1 MNGLR
6 LYLRYAGVS
15 VRSQLQYRASVIMQ
29 SVGAFLVTGV
39 EVLAIWALFSRFG
52 NVRGWTL
59 PETALFYGMIS
70 IAWALSDALGR
81 GLELVGSMVKDG
93 ELDRLLLRPRGTVL
107 QLLGQEL
114 TVRRVGRLVQGIAVL
129 AYALSAS
136 EIAWSVPKVLLL
148 PAAIA
153 GAICTFMGLLLLQ
166 AASAF
171 WTTEALEVWNAFTYG
186 GITMGQYPLPI
197 YRSWFRGLFLYAIPL
212 GCVTYLPGVAILGRP
227 DPLGTPA
234 PVQWLAPLAGPAFLA
249 LALAA
254 WRAGLRRYR
263 STGS

>member
-15 VRSQLQYRASVIMQ
+15 IRSQLQYRASLIMQ
-29 SVGAFLVTGV
+29 SAGAFLVTGV
-39 EVLAIWALFSRFG
+39 EVLAVWALFARFG

-81 GLELVGSMVKDG
+81 GLEVFGAMVKDG

-107 QLLGQEL
+107 QLLGHEL
-114 TVRRVGRLVQGIAVL
+114 TMRRVGRLAQGGVVL
-129 AYALSAS
+129 AYALAS
-136 EIAWSVPKVLLL
+136 PAIAWSAPKVLLV

-153 GAICTFMGLLLLQ
+153 GAICTFLGLLVLQ
-166 AASAF
+166 ATSAF
-171 WTTEALEVWNAFTYG
+171 WTTETLEVWNAFTYG
-186 GITMGQYPLPI
+186 GVTMGQYPLPI

-212 GCVTYLPGVAILGRP
+212 GCTIYLPGVAILGRA
-227 DPLGTPA
+227 DPLGTPEL
-234 PVQWLAPLAGPAFLA
+234 VQWLAPLAGPAFLA
-249 LALAA
+249 LALAL
-254 WRAGLRRYR
+254 WRIGLRHYR